1 MIHAPLMKYLA
12 MIRTAYR
19 DNKEKKG
26 IFMVLDTSSILAI
39 LLSEPEATIFAELIS
54 NDPKRLLSAGT
65 ALELMIVIEARK
77 GEAGGRELDLFLHRA
92 KIDIVPFDSEQA
104 EIARQTWRH
113 YGKSNHTA
121 GLNFGDCFAYALATI
136 SGEPLLFKG
145 NDFNQTDVSLVK
157 Y

>member
-1 MIHAPLMKYLA
+1 
-12 MIRTAYR
+12 
-19 DNKEKKG
+19 
-26 IFMVLDTSSILAI
+26 MVLDTSAI
-39 LLSEPEATIFAELIS
+39 LTILFEEAEASLYIELIS
-54 NDPKRLLSAGT
+54 RDTKRLLSAGT

-104 EIARQTWRH
+104 EIARIAWRRF
-113 YGKSNHTA
+113 GKSHHPA
-121 GLNFGDCFAYALATI
+121 SLNFGDCFAYALAKI

-157 Y
+157 